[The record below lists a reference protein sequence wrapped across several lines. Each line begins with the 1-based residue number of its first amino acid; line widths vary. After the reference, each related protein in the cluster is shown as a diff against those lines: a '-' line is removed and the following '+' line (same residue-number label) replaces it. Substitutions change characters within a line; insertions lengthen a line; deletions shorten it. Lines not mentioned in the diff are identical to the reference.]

1 MNVWPGSF
9 SLLNEGVMGLPCA
22 EAGLKWSMPPIPLMD
37 SRPVRVLLR
46 ILRCISPWFPA
57 PPPPRLPR
65 YWAHP
70 PEFIWCSE
78 SEKYCASC
86 KEVRMGMYK
95 VHSIFQILNIKLS
108 LVDGRSAEVA
118 WMPAEPKT
126 KEIFISSWFLAP
138 LPPRLS
144 LYCAHPPKTIHLI
157 FGIRKILCFQN
168 RRNKGCEIDL
178 YTTRIK
184 ESSETDLSWSSQ
196 LKALQQSRLLD

>member
-86 KEVRMGMYK
+86 KEVIMGMYK
-95 VHSIFQILNIKLS
+95 VHSIFWILNIKLS
-108 LVDGRSAEVA
+108 LVDGCSAEVA
-118 WMPAEPKT
+118 WGRQSLKLRRYVC
-126 KEIFISSWFLAP
+126 IWYISPWFLAP
-138 LPPRLS
+138 PPPGYPCTAHTHPRAFDVRNPKNTLLP
-144 LYCAHPPKTIHLI
+144 
-157 FGIRKILCFQN
+157 
-168 RRNKGCEIDL
+168 E
-178 YTTRIK
+178 
-184 ESSETDLSWSSQ
+184 
-196 LKALQQSRLLD
+196 